1 MPQQAQR
8 SGDRS
13 PSTAAVYPA
22 ARQTESVNEG
32 ELLRTVRAGDRRGA
46 IALYDLVY
54 PSVARSL
61 QRVLHRAGSDY
72 DDLVQITFERIMRA
86 IVDPKGERVINLCA
100 WASGVATHVA
110 LDALR
115 SRIRE
120 RGLFRADD
128 PASGHSILELADS
141 ASAERDLEARW
152 QLQVV
157 QEVLGRMKDTFAT
170 TVVLHD
176 MLGHDLAETAVLTN
190 VSVAAAQS
198 RLVRGR
204 KELLRRVEQRLN
216 KGAK

>member
-8 SGDRS
+8 SGDCSRL
-13 PSTAAVYPA
+13 TAEVYPGP
-22 ARQTESVNEG
+22 RQTESPNEG
-32 ELLRTVRAGDRRGA
+32 ELLRAVRTGDRRGA
-46 IALYDLVY
+46 VALYDLLY

-72 DDLVQITFERIMRA
+72 DDLVQITFERIIRS
-86 IVDPKGERVINLCA
+86 IVESKGESVINLCA

-115 SRIRE
+115 ARIRE
-120 RGLFRADD
+120 RGMFLADD
-128 PASGHSILELADS
+128 PADGHSILELAGS
-141 ASAERDLEARW
+141 ASAERDLDARR

-176 MLGHDLAETAVLTN
+176 MLGHDLAETAALTH

-204 KELLRRVEQRLN
+204 KELLRRVERLS
-216 KGAK
+216 KAAR